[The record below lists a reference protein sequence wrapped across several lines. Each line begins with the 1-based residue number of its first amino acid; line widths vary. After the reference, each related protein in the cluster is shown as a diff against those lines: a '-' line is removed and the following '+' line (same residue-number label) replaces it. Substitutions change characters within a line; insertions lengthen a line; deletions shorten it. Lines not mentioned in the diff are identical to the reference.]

1 MANTQEAIL
10 KTSFDIGARKL
21 QKISCKIF
29 HRKNYF
35 TWFRELVW
43 NIFSKIVWGNTFS
56 SHAWPRPLEFIFSA
70 DFSSSEDPFV
80 LKINFQGTELQQRS
94 EFDIFWEELFCT
106 LASSTNLVL
115 TSFQLQRGSIYEEIL
130 LFLTENWS
138 FLEFPC
144 IFKELKT
151 KREVFRESWTKHLQ
165 TFWYFSTVCPHHKWN
180 RARLLSPESECKS
193 CLTGCK
199 TL

>member
-1 MANTQEAIL
+1 MTL
-10 KTSFDIGARKL
+10 VL
-21 QKISCKIF
+21 
-29 HRKNYF
+29 KNYKKSSVKHSIEKTILLDF
-35 TWFRELVW
+35 GNLSRIFFPRLFEETYFHLTLDPDPLNLYSLQILVVRKTHLHLKLIFR
-43 NIFSKIVWGNTFS
+43 
-56 SHAWPRPLEFIFSA
+56 A
-70 DFSSSEDPFV
+70 
-80 LKINFQGTELQQRS
+80 TELQQRP
-94 EFDIFWEELFCT
+94 EFDIFREELFCT

-180 RARLLSPESECKS
+180 RTRLLSPESGCKS
-193 CLTGCK
+193 CLTSCK
-199 TL
+199 II